1 MVVKINM
8 NNSLKSI
15 VFKEKKL
22 YLIIFLIPFVI
33 MFLAY
38 AFFGVK
44 PFGEESVLVLD
55 LNAQYVCYYEA
66 FRDAFWGE
74 GSLIYSWSRN
84 LSGEMFGIFGYY
96 LASPFSIIPILL
108 PRSIMTYSIE
118 IMELLKLGT
127 CAVTF
132 AFFLKTRRN
141 SKAYTVLIF
150 SAMYALCGYAVV
162 QIMNPMWIDGLI
174 YLPIIFVGVEK
185 LVEKGRM
192 APLIIPLALM
202 FMANYYIGYMIG
214 ILTAFYFIY
223 YFFYCDERPV
233 ISQSIKTFLKFA
245 ISAIVAIL
253 CAMIVIYPVYQS
265 LKLGKFDFTE
275 PKFEMKPQFTI
286 VEMLAKLLPFSYDT
300 VKPEGRPLIYSGVL
314 SILLVPLYFMN
325 NNIKLRQKIC
335 NGTYLFL
342 LTVLM
347 YLKPLDMAMHGFQVP
362 NWLPFRYSFV
372 FSFIFIV
379 MAAQAFD
386 HLEGVTFKE
395 IGGVFAAA
403 LGFVIFLESE
413 RFDYIEPFGAIA
425 VSILFLAIYFAV
437 LYMLKKGKSKGVKSS
452 ILVLVCCE
460 LFIVSLKTVV
470 DIDNDVVYSSY
481 KSYAGGYIEDG
492 RETVDMIE
500 EKDDGLYRIEK
511 TFQRT
516 VNDAMV
522 FGMKGISHSSSTMNA
537 KAIDFLGRLGFSQRG
552 HYTKYNGETL
562 ITDAILGIKY
572 VMTKKSEKTMLMP
585 YTELFTNKDI
595 TVYKNDNAL
604 SIGYMVNE
612 NTKGLTFVG
621 KDPFVVQNSL
631 MSTMIS
637 DEGKSYFKKI
647 AIDDVVDE
655 NLATTAV
662 SGHTKYTPIDAN
674 ETSTLRMTIT
684 APTDEMIYAFFP
696 TNYERQCT
704 LVVNGITKGSF
715 FEGEN
720 YRIVQIG
727 EFEAGEKVEVELK
740 LRKEEMYLTDKLFY
754 YLDEELFF
762 KDLATLQ
769 EGQWNITEFTAT
781 YLKGEVTAKEGQMM
795 MTTIPY
801 EEGWSIEVDGVK
813 TEPVMM
819 AKALI
824 GFEVPAGTYTVTMR
838 FFPKYFLFGI
848 IISIFGLILL
858 IVIILVE
865 KHTKKRLLDVL
876 HDKPNKNYKD
886 NFNEELSQNQDNLSI
901 EKMILDSLQS
911 DNNDFEDGNDE
922 DDNDDED
929 DDDEY

>member
-314 SILLVPLYFMN
+314 SSLLVPLYFMN

-403 LGFVIFLESE
+403 LGLLPGNPAAS
-413 RFDYIEPFGAIA
+413 
-425 VSILFLAIYFAV
+425 
-437 LYMLKKGKSKGVKSS
+437 
-452 ILVLVCCE
+452 
-460 LFIVSLKTVV
+460 
-470 DIDNDVVYSSY
+470 
-481 KSYAGGYIEDG
+481 G
-492 RETVDMIE
+492 R
-500 EKDDGLYRIEK
+500 
-511 TFQRT
+511 
-516 VNDAMV
+516 
-522 FGMKGISHSSSTMNA
+522 
-537 KAIDFLGRLGFSQRG
+537 
-552 HYTKYNGETL
+552 
-562 ITDAILGIKY
+562 
-572 VMTKKSEKTMLMP
+572 
-585 YTELFTNKDI
+585 
-595 TVYKNDNAL
+595 
-604 SIGYMVNE
+604 
-612 NTKGLTFVG
+612 
-621 KDPFVVQNSL
+621 
-631 MSTMIS
+631 
-637 DEGKSYFKKI
+637 
-647 AIDDVVDE
+647 
-655 NLATTAV
+655 
-662 SGHTKYTPIDAN
+662 
-674 ETSTLRMTIT
+674 
-684 APTDEMIYAFFP
+684 
-696 TNYERQCT
+696 
-704 LVVNGITKGSF
+704 
-715 FEGEN
+715 
-720 YRIVQIG
+720 
-727 EFEAGEKVEVELK
+727 
-740 LRKEEMYLTDKLFY
+740 
-754 YLDEELFF
+754 
-762 KDLATLQ
+762 
-769 EGQWNITEFTAT
+769 
-781 YLKGEVTAKEGQMM
+781 
-795 MTTIPY
+795 
-801 EEGWSIEVDGVK
+801 
-813 TEPVMM
+813 
-819 AKALI
+819 
-824 GFEVPAGTYTVTMR
+824 
-838 FFPKYFLFGI
+838 
-848 IISIFGLILL
+848 
-858 IVIILVE
+858 
-865 KHTKKRLLDVL
+865 
-876 HDKPNKNYKD
+876 
-886 NFNEELSQNQDNLSI
+886 
-901 EKMILDSLQS
+901 
-911 DNNDFEDGNDE
+911 
-922 DDNDDED
+922 
-929 DDDEY
+929 